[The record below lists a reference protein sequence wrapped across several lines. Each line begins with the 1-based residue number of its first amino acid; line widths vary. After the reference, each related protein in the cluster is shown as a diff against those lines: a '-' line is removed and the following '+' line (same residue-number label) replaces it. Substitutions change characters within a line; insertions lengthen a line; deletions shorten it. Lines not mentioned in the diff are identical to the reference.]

1 MRRAKEVSK
10 VSERQKLRLS
20 AETRGAGDRIGTLL
34 TSVRDSQMWHGKS
47 LDYTYVI

>member
-1 MRRAKEVSK
+1 MRRAWEVSK
-10 VSERQKLRLS
+10 VSGRQKRRLS
-20 AETRGAGDRIGTLL
+20 AANWGLGDRIKTIL